1 MNDKILAGIGGGLI
15 LTSFLI
21 IVLFFVAEGVDEK
34 YIVQNGTPG
43 FSQLQTIR
51 DDAKDSLKN
60 STILE
65 NFRQLLGNVTY
76 EMKDKIT
83 MGINATLGE
92 N

>member
-1 MNDKILAGIGGGLI
+1 MNEKILAGIGGGLI

-51 DDAKDSLKN
+51 DDAKETIQN
-60 STILE
+60 SSIIE
-65 NFRQLLGNVTY
+65 NFKQIVGNVTY
-76 EMKDKIT
+76 EMKEKIT
-83 MGINATLGE
+83 IVINKTLGE

>member
-1 MNDKILAGIGGGLI
+1 MNEKILAGIGGGLI
-15 LTSFLI
+15 LTSFII

-51 DDAKDSLKN
+51 DEAKVSLQN
-60 STILE
+60 NTVLE
-65 NFRQLLGNVTY
+65 EFRELVGNVTN
-76 EMKDKIT
+76 EMKTKIT
-83 MGINATLGE
+83 VGVNQTFPE

>member
-1 MNDKILAGIGGGLI
+1 MNEKILAGIGGGLI

-21 IVLFFVAEGVDEK
+21 IVLFFVAEGVDDK

-51 DDAKDSLKN
+51 DDAKQTIQN

-65 NFRQLLGNVTY
+65 NFKQIAVNVTY
-76 EMKDKIT
+76 EMKEKIKIA
-83 MGINATLGE
+83 INKTIGG

>member
-1 MNDKILAGIGGGLI
+1 MNEKILAGIGGGLI

-51 DDAKDSLKN
+51 DDAKETIRN
-60 STILE
+60 STIIE
-65 NFRQLLGNVTY
+65 NFKQVLGNVTY
-76 EMKDKIT
+76 EMKDKISIAVNET
-83 MGINATLGE
+83 VDGN
-92 N
+92 

>member
-1 MNDKILAGIGGGLI
+1 MNEKILAGIGGGLI

-21 IVLFFVAEGVDEK
+21 IVLFFVAESVDEK

>member
-1 MNDKILAGIGGGLI
+1 MNEKILAGIGGGLI

-51 DDAKDSLKN
+51 DDAKDTLRN
-60 STILE
+60 STIIE
-65 NFRQLLGNVTY
+65 NFKQILGNVTY
-76 EMKDKIT
+76 EMKDKISIAVNET
-83 MGINATLGE
+83 VGGN
-92 N
+92 

>member
-1 MNDKILAGIGGGLI
+1 MNEKILAGIGGGLI

-51 DDAKDSLKN
+51 DDAKESLAN
-60 STILE
+60 STIVE
-65 NFRQLLGNVTY
+65 NFKQFVGNVTY
-76 EMKDKIT
+76 EMKDKISL
-83 MGINATLGE
+83 GINETLGE

>member
-1 MNDKILAGIGGGLI
+1 MNEKILAGIGGGLI
-15 LTSFLI
+15 LTSFII

-51 DDAKDSLKN
+51 DEAKASFQNN
-60 STILE
+60 SVVE
-65 NFRQLLGNVTY
+65 EFRELVGNVTN
-76 EMKDKIT
+76 EMKTKISVGVNQT
-83 MGINATLGE
+83 FPE

>member
-1 MNDKILAGIGGGLI
+1 MNEKILAGIGGGLI

-51 DDAKDSLKN
+51 DDAKQIIQN

-65 NFRQLLGNVTY
+65 NFKQIAGNVTY
-76 EMKDKIT
+76 EMKEKIT
-83 MGINATLGE
+83 IAINETIGE

>member
-51 DDAKDSLKN
+51 DDAKETIRN
-60 STILE
+60 STIIE
-65 NFRQLLGNVTY
+65 NFKQLLGNVTY

>member
-21 IVLFFVAEGVDEK
+21 IVLFFVVEGVDEK

-51 DDAKDSLKN
+51 DDAKETIRN
-60 STILE
+60 STIIE
-65 NFRQLLGNVTY
+65 NFKQLLGNVTY

-83 MGINATLGE
+83 IAINATLGE

>member
-15 LTSFLI
+15 FTSFLI

-51 DDAKDSLKN
+51 DDTKDSLKN

-83 MGINATLGE
+83 IGINATLGE

>member
-1 MNDKILAGIGGGLI
+1 MNEKYIAGIGGGLI

-21 IVLFFVAEGVDEK
+21 IVFFFIVEGVDDK

-43 FSQLQTIR
+43 FSQLQTIK
-51 DDAKDSLKN
+51 DDAKESLEN

-65 NFRQLLGNVTY
+65 NFKQLLGNVTY
-76 EMKDKIT
+76 EMKDKISV
-83 MGINATLGE
+83 GINETLGK

>member
-51 DDAKDSLKN
+51 DDAKASLKN
-60 STILE
+60 STVIE
-65 NFRQLLGNVTY
+65 NFKQLIGNVTY
-76 EMKDKIT
+76 ELKDKIT
-83 MGINATLGE
+83 IAINETIGK

>member
-1 MNDKILAGIGGGLI
+1 MNEKILAGIGGGLI

-51 DDAKDSLKN
+51 DDAKESIKN
-60 STILE
+60 STIVE

-76 EMKDKIT
+76 EMKDKISI
-83 MGINATLGE
+83 GINATLGE

>member
-1 MNDKILAGIGGGLI
+1 MNEKYLAGIGGGLI

-51 DDAKDSLKN
+51 DDAKETIRN
-60 STILE
+60 STIIE
-65 NFRQLLGNVTY
+65 NFKQVVGNITY

-83 MGINATLGE
+83 IAINETLGE

>member
-1 MNDKILAGIGGGLI
+1 MNDKVLAGIGGGLI
-15 LTSFLI
+15 FTSFLI

-51 DDAKDSLKN
+51 DDAKE
-60 STILE
+60 TIRNNTIIE
-65 NFRQLLGNVTY
+65 NFKQFAGNVTY
-76 EMKDKIT
+76 AMKDKIT
-83 MGINATLGE
+83 MAINATFGE

>member
-1 MNDKILAGIGGGLI
+1 MNEKILAGIGGGI

-34 YIVQNGTPG
+34 YMVQNGTPG

-51 DDAKDSLKN
+51 DEAKVSLQN
-60 STILE
+60 NTVFE
-65 NFRQLLGNVTY
+65 EFRELVGNVTN
-76 EMKDKIT
+76 EMKNKIT
-83 MGINATLGE
+83 VGINQTFPE

>member
-1 MNDKILAGIGGGLI
+1 MNEKILAGIGGGLI

-51 DDAKDSLKN
+51 DDSKEPIRN
-60 STILE
+60 STIIE
-65 NFRQLLGNVTY
+65 NFKQVLGNVTY
-76 EMKDKIT
+76 EMKDKISIAVNET
-83 MGINATLGE
+83 VGGN
-92 N
+92 

>member
-1 MNDKILAGIGGGLI
+1 MNEKILAGIGGGLI
-15 LTSFLI
+15 LTSFII

-51 DDAKDSLKN
+51 DEAKVSLQN
-60 STILE
+60 NTVFE
-65 NFRQLLGNVTY
+65 EFRELVGNVTN
-76 EMKDKIT
+76 EMKNKIT
-83 MGINATLGE
+83 VGINQTFPE

>member
-1 MNDKILAGIGGGLI
+1 MNEKILAGIGGGLI

-21 IVLFFVAEGVDEK
+21 IVLFFVFEGVDDK

-51 DDAKDSLKN
+51 DEAKESLQN
-60 STILE
+60 NTIIE
-65 NFRQLLGNVTY
+65 NFKQVVGNFTY
-76 EMKDKIT
+76 EMKEKIT
-83 MGINATLGE
+83 IGINETFGK

>member
-1 MNDKILAGIGGGLI
+1 MNEKYIAGIGGGLI

-21 IVLFFVAEGVDEK
+21 IVFFFIVEGVDDK

-43 FSQLQTIR
+43 FSQLQTIK
-51 DDAKDSLKN
+51 DDAKESLEN

-65 NFRQLLGNVTY
+65 NFKQLVGNVTY
-76 EMKDKIT
+76 EMKNKISV
-83 MGINATLGE
+83 GINETLGK